1 MTERRVLIVEDEMI
15 VALELKETL
24 KKLGYTVVAA
34 VDNGY
39 DAIKKAGRLQPDVV
53 LMDIRIRGDMDGI
66 ETAERLLS
74 LYDVPVIYLTAHSD
88 NETLRKA
95 INTTPAGYLV
105 KPVNERALYSNIEM
119 AIHKHSIR
127 KKVEARGVDGEPGA
141 RDPAENGKIGP
152 EKTAFGQEVL
162 DALKDPIFIVDRDLS
177 LIMHNRA
184 FSSLCGMLGKTPV
197 ESDQHLHDLLPA
209 SIVGSEEEY
218 REVFSTG
225 APKTSEKILKSQD
238 KSIFI
243 VIDRIPA
250 FSGPDVRH
258 VVVIVRDV
266 YQEKTSE
273 MMRHIMET
281 EFKAVHE
288 EFSEI
293 ARLHAGMRGPLHE
306 IRKIANAHGA
316 LLTRKTTLEEISEH
330 TEALIALFSDVDSRI
345 QDYQKKAAAWAQG
358 TS

>member
-39 DAIKKAGRLQPDVV
+39 DAIKKTGRLQPDVV

-119 AIHKHSIR
+119 AIHKHKLR
-127 KKVEARGVDGEPGA
+127 KKMESAEPAVQGREETEGMRPDA
-141 RDPAENGKIGP
+141 
-152 EKTAFGQEVL
+152 TAFGQEVL
-162 DALKDPIFIVDRDLS
+162 DALRDPVFIVDRDLR
-177 LIMHNRA
+177 LVLFNHA
-184 FSSLCGMLGKTPV
+184 FSSLCRMLGKTAV
-197 ESDQHLHDLLPA
+197 LHNQHLHELIPA
-209 SIVGSEEEY
+209 SIVGKEEEY

-225 APKTSEKILKSQD
+225 GPKKTEKMLNTQE

-243 VIDRIPA
+243 VIDKIPT
-250 FSGPDVRH
+250 FSGQDVRH
-258 VVVIVRDV
+258 IVTIVHDV
-266 YQEKTSE
+266 YQEKASE
-273 MMRHIMET
+273 MRSRIIET
-281 EFKAVHE
+281 EFKAIYE
-288 EFSEI
+288 DFSEI
-293 ARLHAGMRGPLHE
+293 VRLHGDMKTPLHE
-306 IRKIANAHGA
+306 IRKLANAHGA
-316 LLTRKTTLEEISEH
+316 LLSRKNTLDEISGH
-330 TEALIALFSDVDSRI
+330 TETLIGLFSDINSRI
-345 QDYQKKAAAWAQG
+345 KHYQANMPG
-358 TS
+358 SSPEDT

>member
-24 KKLGYTVVAA
+24 KKLGYTVVAT

-95 INTTPAGYLV
+95 IDTTPAGYLV
-105 KPVNERALYSNIEM
+105 KPVDERALYSNIEI
-119 AIHKHSIR
+119 AIHKHTIR
-127 KKVEARGVDGEPGA
+127 KKMEARVASGEPA
-141 RDPAENGKIGP
+141 VHNPAGKGDCGP
-152 EKTAFGQEVL
+152 ENAAFGQEVL
-162 DALKDPIFIVDRDLS
+162 DALKDPIFIVDRNLQ
-177 LIMHNRA
+177 LILHNRA
-184 FSSLCGMLGKTPV
+184 FSSLCGMLGKTSVRPGR
-197 ESDQHLHDLLPA
+197 HLHDLLPE

-225 APKTSEKILKSQD
+225 TPKKTEKILKSQE

-243 VIDRIPA
+243 AIDRIPT

-258 VVVIVRDV
+258 IVAIVHDV
-266 YQEKTSE
+266 YEEKTSE
-273 MMRHIMET
+273 MMQNIIKT
-281 EFKAVHE
+281 EFKAIHE
-288 EFSEI
+288 DISEI
-293 ARLHAGMRGPLHE
+293 ARLHAGMHAPLHE
-306 IRKIANAHGA
+306 IRKLANAHGA
-316 LLTRKTTLEEISEH
+316 LLSRKTTLEEISQN
-330 TEALIALFSDVDSRI
+330 TETLIALFSDIDSRI
-345 QDYQKKAAAWAQG
+345 QHYQKNAAAWAPG
-358 TS
+358 RI